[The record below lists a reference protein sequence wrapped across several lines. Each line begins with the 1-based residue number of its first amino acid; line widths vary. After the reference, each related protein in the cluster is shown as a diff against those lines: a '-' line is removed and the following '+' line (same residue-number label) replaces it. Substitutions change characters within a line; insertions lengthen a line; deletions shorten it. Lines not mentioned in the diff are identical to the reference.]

1 MRHRN
6 KGFKLGR
13 THAHRKA
20 TLAALSTALIQH
32 KRIRTTLTKAKALRM
47 YVEPLITRS
56 KDDSTHNRREV
67 FRHLQNKYAV
77 TELFMEISGKVGE
90 REGGYTRVI
99 KLGPRNGDGTEM
111 AVIELVDYN
120 DVRPD
125 GAAGASKKRTRRAG
139 GRRGGKK
146 EGGAPASTGQ
156 STQNVRSTHANPA
169 AGPTESATVDMPV
182 ADEVAVPVP
191 ERSEPNA
198 ELKAAAVAAA
208 ASKEAEGSDETAASK
223 EAEGSDEA
231 AAPKEA
237 KGGET
242 SEEKGDEK
250 KS

>member
-13 THAHRKA
+13 THAHRAA

-56 KDDSTHNRREV
+56 KEDSTHNRREV

-77 TELFMEISGKVGE
+77 TALFTEISDKVGE
-90 REGGYTRVI
+90 RAGGYTRVI

-125 GAAGASKKRTRRAG
+125 GAAGGSKKRTRRAG
-139 GRRGGKK
+139 GRRGGGRKAD
-146 EGGAPASTGQ
+146 APAAAAQ
-156 STQNVRSTHANPA
+156 STQKIQSTQANPA
-169 AGPTESATVDMPV
+169 AGPTESVAVDAPV

-191 ERSEPNA
+191 ERSEPNE
-198 ELKAAAVAAA
+198 ELKAAAEEAVAARD
-208 ASKEAEGSDETAASK
+208 AEGSDEPAAQ
-223 EAEGSDEA
+223 DEA
-231 AAPKEA
+231 TEE
-237 KGGET
+237 ET
-242 SEEKGDEK
+242 DDEK